1 MKEPQLIR
9 MKWRDALFAHWEKD
23 PGEVARSLPD
33 SMDVDTFRGKAYV
46 GVVSFSMH
54 DIRPFFLP
62 GRTGLNFPE
71 LNLRTYVRVDGVPG
85 IYFYNLD
92 ASSPL
97 GVWIARRNF
106 SIPYYQARFSIRRHQ
121 SWTYWNHHRRS
132 GNVRFRAK
140 YRATGEQLPA
150 AAGSLENW
158 LAERYRFY
166 TAKDGQIWYGD
177 VVHEPWELYRGEYE
191 EEENGLLTAGG
202 FRQSDGRPDHVM
214 VSPGV
219 SVGAAR
225 LRKK

>member
-1 MKEPQLIR
+1 
-9 MKWRDALFAHWEKD
+9 MKWRNALFAHWEKT
-23 PGEVARSLPD
+23 PGEVARSLPEH
-33 SMDVDTFRGKAYV
+33 MEVDTFQGRAYV

-54 DIRPFFLP
+54 DIRPSFFP
-62 GRTGLNFPE
+62 KQTGLHFPE
-71 LNLRTYVRVDGVPG
+71 LNLRTYVCVDGEPG

-106 SIPYYQARFSIRRHQ
+106 AIPYYQARFSIRHYQ

-140 YRATGEQLPA
+140 YRTTGEQLPA
-150 AAGSLENW
+150 AEGSLENW

-166 TAKDGQIWYGD
+166 TAKDRQIWYGD
-177 VVHEPWELYRGEYE
+177 VVHKPWKLYRGEYA
-191 EEENGLLTAGG
+191 EEENGLLAAGG
-202 FRQSDGRPDHVM
+202 FNHSDGRPVHVM

-219 SVGAAR
+219 DVGAVR